1 MGTVLWVIAGVA
13 AVYALHRLGLW
24 MEDRGWIY
32 YRKKH
37 GSSGTLGSAL
47 LEIEALLE
55 PTRRH
60 VVEVQRRDE
69 SEQHESGDPPSEGPA
84 KAGRHG

>member
-1 MGTVLWVIAGVA
+1 MGTVLWVIAGITA
-13 AVYALHRLGLW
+13 MYALHRLGVW

-37 GSSGTLGSAL
+37 GSSGSLGSAL

-55 PTRRH
+55 PSKRH
-60 VVEVQRRDE
+60 VVEIKRRDE
-69 SEQHESGDPPSEGPA
+69 SEQYESVDPPPEGPA
-84 KAGRHG
+84 KAGRHD

>member
-13 AVYALHRLGLW
+13 ALYTLHRLGLW

-47 LEIEALLE
+47 LEIEELLE
-55 PTRRH
+55 PTKRH
-60 VVEVQRRDE
+60 VIEARHRDDFE
-69 SEQHESGDPPSEGPA
+69 EHESGDP
-84 KAGRHG
+84 R